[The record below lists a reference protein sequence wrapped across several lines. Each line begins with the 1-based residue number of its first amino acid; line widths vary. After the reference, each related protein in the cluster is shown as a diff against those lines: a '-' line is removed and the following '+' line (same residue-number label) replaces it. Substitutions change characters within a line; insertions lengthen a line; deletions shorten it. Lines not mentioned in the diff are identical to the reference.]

1 MFHKAEEID
10 EKHYPLRLYVEVENK
25 RAQQVYQRLGMFDTN
40 EIFIE
45 DDFHF
50 DDRLKFED
58 TKEYKFSIANK
69 EDMILFKE
77 QLKTNNLK
85 SLMDKN
91 ILNLES
97 TLKCIDQ
104 LISGEHRGNIIVVN
118 RVNSQKNDI
127 KEE

>member
-1 MFHKAEEID
+1 
-10 EKHYPLRLYVEVENK
+10 
-25 RAQQVYQRLGMFDTN
+25 MFDTN

-77 QLKTNNLK
+77 
-85 SLMDKN
+85 
-91 ILNLES
+91 
-97 TLKCIDQ
+97 
-104 LISGEHRGNIIVVN
+104 
-118 RVNSQKNDI
+118 
-127 KEE
+127 